1 MTELTV
7 MLKAVHERITSPIL
21 AVKPED
27 VLVWNEL
34 TWKLQKTQLRVPL
47 QGIHI
52 FSYVSRE
59 EISNIGSASQQFNNL
74 CSSIFVFYH
83 SWQAGLFPHG

>member
-7 MLKAVHERITSPIL
+7 MLKAVHERITSLIL

-34 TWKLQKTQLRVPL
+34 T
-47 QGIHI
+47 
-52 FSYVSRE
+52 
-59 EISNIGSASQQFNNL
+59 
-74 CSSIFVFYH
+74 
-83 SWQAGLFPHG
+83 

>member
-7 MLKAVHERITSPIL
+7 MLKAVHERITSLIL

-47 QGIHI
+47 
-52 FSYVSRE
+52 
-59 EISNIGSASQQFNNL
+59 
-74 CSSIFVFYH
+74 
-83 SWQAGLFPHG
+83 